1 MSHFRIKSD
10 RILMENM
17 ENLSQD
23 YPNTIFQKLHFILE
37 TESCQGNYVNLP
49 FLDGF
54 SVKILDL
61 KIKKPFYL
69 TNKILTPHI
78 IEFGFVTSGFVNV
91 GIKGSRRDYDMFAGQ
106 NYLRRMSGDFLLNMD
121 HYPDQ
126 RVQIIDIRFTPE
138 SFERFCQQHDF
149 VLPSVF
155 RKPCFED
162 KQSLYDC
169 PSVVTPEMTILIK
182 QIFTHSLID
191 EPIQLFLEC
200 QCSDLVLLYLDLF
213 RRKSNANTS
222 SLASKDIESIREA
235 RHILSQRIETPPSL
249 MELARLTNLN
259 DFKLKRGFR
268 QAFGSTVYGYLK
280 ELRLQRAQ
288 NLMREQNKSVTET
301 ALSVGYKNIG
311 DFGIAFKNR
320 FGLTPRNFMKS

>member
-1 MSHFRIKSD
+1 MTRFTIKSD
-10 RILMENM
+10 EILMENF
-17 ENLSQD
+17 NKD
-23 YPNTIFQKLHFILE
+23 YPDIIFGKIHYILQTE
-37 TESCQGNYVNLP
+37 TFQGHYINLP
-49 FLDGF
+49 LLDGF
-54 SVKILDL
+54 SVKILDTN
-61 KIKKPFYL
+61 IKKELHL

-78 IEFGFVTSGFVNV
+78 IEFGFVTSGFFNV
-91 GIKGSRRDYDMFAGQ
+91 AVKGSRRDYDMFAGQ

-121 HYPDQ
+121 HYSDQ
-126 RVQIIDIRFTPE
+126 HVQIIDIRFTPE
-138 SFERFCQQHDF
+138 SFERFCHQHDC
-149 VLPSVF
+149 VLPTAF
-155 RKPCFED
+155 KKPCFEA

-169 PSVVTPEMTILIK
+169 ASVITPEMTLLIK
-182 QIFTHSLID
+182 QIFTHSLIN
-191 EPIQLFLEC
+191 EPNQLFLES

-213 RRKSNANTS
+213 RKKSNNNAA
-222 SLASKDIESIREA
+222 SLASRDIESIREA
-235 RHILSQRIETPPSL
+235 RHILSQRMENPPSL

-268 QAFGSTVYGYLK
+268 QAFGSTVYGHLK

-301 ALSVGYKNIG
+301 ALAVGYKNIG

>member
-10 RILMENM
+10 RILMENF
-17 ENLSQD
+17 NKD
-23 YPNTIFQKLHFILE
+23 YSDIVFRKIHYILQTETFQGHYI
-37 TESCQGNYVNLP
+37 NLP
-49 FLDGF
+49 LLDGF
-54 SVKILDL
+54 SVKILDIN
-61 KIKKPFYL
+61 IKKL
-69 TNKILTPHI
+69 LHGASKIFTPHI
-78 IEFGFVTSGFVNV
+78 IEFGFVISGFVNV

-138 SFERFCQQHDF
+138 SFERFCHQHDF
-149 VLPSVF
+149 VLPSAF

-182 QIFTHSLID
+182 QIFTHSLIN
-191 EPIQLFLEC
+191 EPNQLFLES

-320 FGLTPRNFMKS
+320 FGLTPRNFIKS

>member
-1 MSHFRIKSD
+1 
-10 RILMENM
+10 MENF
-17 ENLSQD
+17 NKD
-23 YPNTIFQKLHFILE
+23 YSDIVFRKIHYILQTETFQGHYI
-37 TESCQGNYVNLP
+37 NLP

-61 KIKKPFYL
+61 NIKKPL
-69 TNKILTPHI
+69 QMASKIFTPHI

-106 NYLRRMSGDFLLNMD
+106 NYLRTMSGDLLLNMD
-121 HYPDQ
+121 HYPNQ

-138 SFERFCQQHDF
+138 SFERFCHQHDF
-149 VLPSVF
+149 ILPSAF

-182 QIFTHSLID
+182 QIFTHSLMN
-191 EPIQLFLEC
+191 EPVQLFLES

-213 RRKSNANTS
+213 RKKSNNNVA
-222 SLASKDIESIREA
+222 SLASRDIENIREA
-235 RHILSQRIETPPSL
+235 RRIISQRMENPPSL

-288 NLMREQNKSVTET
+288 NIMREQNRSVTQT
-301 ALSVGYKNIG
+301 ALLVGYKNIG

-320 FGLTPRNFMKS
+320 FGLTPRDFMKN